1 MMSKLSGVFTALALT
16 LVAGAHGA
24 AKELPVVIA
33 PTDKNIVYVGRWDIR
48 EPEKPRC
55 GWTATGITVRFSGSS
70 IEVMLQDEA
79 NGNPNPV
86 KGLEGNYFSATI
98 DYKKPV
104 TLELQKG
111 KTVYRVAD
119 GLGPGVH
126 TLRIVKRTE
135 GGVGVVKFLGLR
147 LEEGMSV
154 SRPLKGLGR
163 RIEFI
168 GDSITA
174 GYGNEGKDQ
183 NEKWC
188 PATEDGSRT
197 YATLTAEALS
207 ADCSVIAVSGW
218 GITRGYGGETT
229 SVLSR
234 VWDKTCIN
242 DDSDYKWSFK
252 KWVPQLVVINLGTND
267 FAKGVPDK
275 AEFIR
280 AYKAFIDR
288 IREAYKGVQVHLF
301 LGPLFSDSGP
311 DKQLTTMRG
320 YVKEIV
326 KSYGSRVDWS
336 ETPTQRAENGY
347 GSDWHPSAKTHK
359 EMASGLE
366 KAIRHQ
372 MGW

>member
-1 MMSKLSGVFTALALT
+1 MTSKLNGVFTAIALS
-16 LVAGAHGA
+16 LVAATQGA
-24 AKELPVVIA
+24 AKELPVVVL
-33 PTDKNIVYVGRWDIR
+33 PTDKNILYEGKWDMR
-48 EPEKPRC
+48 DPEKPRC
-55 GWTATGITVRFSGSS
+55 GWTATGIVVRFKGSTV
-70 IEVMLQDEA
+70 EVMLEDEA
-79 NGNPNPV
+79 SGTANPV
-86 KGLEGNYFSATI
+86 KGLEGNYFAAAI
-98 DYKKPV
+98 DYKAPV
-104 TLELQKG
+104 TIELHKGQK
-111 KTVYRVAD
+111 VYRLAD

-126 TLRIVKRTE
+126 TLRLAKRTE
-135 GGVGVVKFLGLR
+135 GGVGCVKFLGLR
-147 LEEGMSV
+147 LEEGMSLY
-154 SRPLKGLGR
+154 RPLKTLGR

-188 PATEDGSRT
+188 PATEDGSKT
-197 YATLTAEALS
+197 YATMTAEALS

-218 GITRGYGGETT
+218 GITRGYGGETNCVV
-229 SVLSR
+229 SS
-234 VWDKTCIN
+234 VWDLTLIKEPTF
-242 DDSDYKWSFK
+242 KWEPK

-275 AEFIR
+275 VVFIK

-288 IREAYKGVQVHLF
+288 IRSAYRGVQVHLF
-301 LGPLFSDSGP
+301 LGPLFSDSGA

-320 YVKEIV
+320 YLKEIV

-336 ETPTQRAENGY
+336 ETPTQRPENGY
-347 GSDWHPSAKTHK
+347 GSDWHPSPKTHK
-359 EMASGLE
+359 EMALGLE